1 MKPCKETF
9 AGLYFLLDK
18 SRIVWYTSIIMDT
31 RYAEIEPNKDGTF
44 AVFNNVTGLC
54 VLESCTEAEAKGL
67 QDMLHKHYAAI
78 EKLYS

>member
-1 MKPCKETF
+1 
-9 AGLYFLLDK
+9 
-18 SRIVWYTSIIMDT
+18 MDT

-54 VLESCTEAEAKGL
+54 VLERATKEEAEGL

-78 EKLYS
+78 EKKYT